1 MGLSFQRLLN
11 KGNSMSTNSKFI
23 TLAGL
28 AGCLGAILVGIG
40 EFSLQFT
47 PNGGIEDV
55 KDYLYFNDVSADR
68 LSFGHFL
75 AVLAAPL
82 YILGYWHL
90 SKKLEPAGPKQAK
103 AFFLIGAYAFAV
115 GTAWIGQ
122 RFFLASTVHEIA
134 AGQDLKHLLTIFSEH
149 NEPFVNVLRVAMAA
163 VSVIWI
169 KLILSGKTAFPKW
182 MAIFSPIVLLATM
195 ATLYFTGTKIGLYVF
210 PVAMNATHFIIFAL
224 AMLTARDKNITA

>member
-1 MGLSFQRLLN
+1 MT
-11 KGNSMSTNSKFI
+11 TNSRFI

-40 EFSLQFT
+40 EFSMQFT

-55 KDYLYFNDVSADR
+55 TDYLYFNDVSAER

-82 YILGYWHL
+82 YMLGYWHL
-90 SKKLEPAGPKQAK
+90 SKKLEPAGPKQSK

-122 RFFLASTVHEIA
+122 RFFLGTTVHEIA
-134 AGQDLKHLLTIFSEH
+134 AGQDLKTLLTVFSEH
-149 NEPFVNVLRVAMAA
+149 NEPFVNVLRVAMLA
-163 VSVIWI
+163 VSILWI
-169 KLILSGKTAFPKW
+169 KLILSGRTAFPKW

-195 ATLYFTGTKIGLYVF
+195 FALYFFKTKIGLYVF

-224 AMLTARDKNITA
+224 AMFTAKDRNITGIEGKFFDHQ

>member
-1 MGLSFQRLLN
+1 MT
-11 KGNSMSTNSKFI
+11 TNSKFI
-23 TLAGL
+23 TLAGI

-40 EFSLQFT
+40 EFSMQFT

-55 KDYLYFNDVSADR
+55 TDYLYFNDVSAER

-90 SKKLEPAGPKQAK
+90 SKKLEPAGPKQSK

-122 RFFLASTVHEIA
+122 RFFLATTVHEIA
-134 AGQDLKHLLTIFSEH
+134 AGQDLKPLLTVFSEH
-149 NEPFVNVLRVAMAA
+149 NEPFVNVLRIAMLI
-163 VSVIWI
+163 VSILWI
-169 KLILSGKTAFPKW
+169 KLILSGKSAFPKW

-195 ATLYFTGTKIGLYVF
+195 FALYFFKTKIGLYVF

-224 AMLTARDKNITA
+224 AMFTARDRNKTSI

>member
-1 MGLSFQRLLN
+1 
-11 KGNSMSTNSKFI
+11 MSSQSKFI
-23 TLAGL
+23 TFAGV
-28 AGCLGAILVGIG
+28 AGCVGAILVGIG

-47 PNGGIEDV
+47 PNGGIEDATE
-55 KDYLYFNDVSADR
+55 YLFFNDVSASR

-75 AVLAAPL
+75 SVLAAPL
-82 YILGYWHL
+82 YLLGYWHI

-122 RFFLASTVHEIA
+122 RFFIASTVHEIA
-134 AGQDLKHLLTIFSEH
+134 AGQDLKPLLALFSEH
-149 NEPFVNVLRVAMAA
+149 NEPFVNVLRVAMLL
-163 VSVIWI
+163 VSILWI

-195 ATLYFTGTKIGLYVF
+195 FALYFFKTKIGLYVL
-210 PVAMNATHFIIFAL
+210 PVAMNAAHFIVFAL
-224 AMLTARDKNITA
+224 AMFVKRKDSPVEVTAS